1 MLLPAVGVLATEG
14 DPRGL
19 LVRWHW
25 RAGAAKFQ
33 FVRPQPRATHTS
45 RSPHDGKCRGGGE
58 ALNRPFLD
66 LDAIARWQ
74 GSPPWRTCLV
84 ATEGLRV
91 VLFHWPA
98 GFATVPHVHAAAD
111 EVFQVLRGM
120 AVFAIGNVPERE
132 VGPGEFIL
140 ARRGVK
146 HSISVSGNDPL
157 TLLATVAP
165 NDDRP
170 DETSEPA

>member
-1 MLLPAVGVLATEG
+1 MAS
-14 DPRGL
+14 
-19 LVRWHW
+19 
-25 RAGAAKFQ
+25 AA
-33 FVRPQPRATHTS
+33 
-45 RSPHDGKCRGGGE
+45 GGE

-74 GSPPWRTCLV
+74 GSPPWQTCLV

-98 GFATVPHVHAAAD
+98 GFATGPHVHAAAD
-111 EVFQVLRGM
+111 EMFQVLRGV

-140 ARRGVK
+140 ARRGVR